1 MWKWEGCG
9 NVEMGGMWKWEGCGN
24 GRDVEMGGM
33 WKWELGNFGMPYSE
47 DEGVRIGDE
56 RGS

>member
-1 MWKWEGCG
+1 
-9 NVEMGGMWKWEGCGN
+9 MWKWEGCGN